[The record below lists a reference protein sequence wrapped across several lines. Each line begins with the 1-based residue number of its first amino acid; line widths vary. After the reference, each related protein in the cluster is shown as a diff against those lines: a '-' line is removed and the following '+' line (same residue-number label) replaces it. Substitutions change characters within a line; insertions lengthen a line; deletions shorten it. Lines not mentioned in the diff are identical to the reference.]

1 MGISVYSAAK
11 QTLVVVIADFTLQ
24 MEQAISNT
32 EGLTLLSS
40 WGVGGV
46 QPAAICCSISY
57 TFAKKKK
64 KKRKIYWR
72 KDAKSALF
80 KTDSSSVT
88 ASE

>member
-40 WGVGGV
+40 
-46 QPAAICCSISY
+46 
-57 TFAKKKK
+57 
-64 KKRKIYWR
+64 
-72 KDAKSALF
+72 
-80 KTDSSSVT
+80 
-88 ASE
+88 